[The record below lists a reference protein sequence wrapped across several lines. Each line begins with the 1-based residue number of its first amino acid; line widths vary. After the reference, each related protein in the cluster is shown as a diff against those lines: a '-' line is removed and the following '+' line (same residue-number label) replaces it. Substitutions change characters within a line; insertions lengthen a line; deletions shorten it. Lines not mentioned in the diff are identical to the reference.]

1 MNKRLL
7 PIGSCL
13 LALMCACGGKQ
24 ENPQARELLDNA
36 NAAFEQ
42 QDYAQATTLLDS
54 LQKTFPSELGI
65 QRESMALRPKVIEQT
80 ALLQLQQLDSL
91 DAADTSTLTALKPAL
106 KWVKTPGMIEGYWI
120 DAKAYNPNFMNTTGI
135 EARVNEIGQFYIVS
149 SVNPAGTL
157 KHTSVT
163 LKTGSESVTT
173 QTVPYD
179 GESNYRLGG
188 GEVITFSPEQSDTIG
203 FTAMQAVNANPSAT
217 GTLIFNGAKNTKS
230 IRLNAAQTAAI
241 ANAYRYS
248 SAVIRARD
256 NQVQRQKLNRTIE
269 IARQQAAKTS
279 ASATE

>member
-42 QDYAQATTLLDS
+42 QGFAQATTLLDS

>member
-7 PIGSCL
+7 PVGSCL
-13 LALMCACGGKQ
+13 VALMCACGGKQ

-42 QDYAQATTLLDS
+42 QDYALATTLLDS

-80 ALLQLQQLDSL
+80 AVLQLQQLDSL

>member
-42 QDYAQATTLLDS
+42 QDYALATTLLDS

>member
-13 LALMCACGGKQ
+13 LAIMCACGGKQ

-42 QDYAQATTLLDS
+42 QDYDLATTLLDS

-120 DAKAYNPNFMNTTGI
+120 DAKAYNPDFMNTTGI

>member
-1 MNKRLL
+1 MNNRLL
-7 PIGSCL
+7 PVGSCL
-13 LALMCACGGKQ
+13 IALMCACGGKQ

-42 QDYAQATTLLDS
+42 QDYALATTLLDS

-80 ALLQLQQLDSL
+80 AVVQLQQLDSL
-91 DAADTSTLTALKPAL
+91 DAADTSTLTSLKPAL
-106 KWVKTPGMIEGYWI
+106 KWIKTPGMIEGYWI

-149 SVNPAGTL
+149 SVNPAGSL
-157 KHTSVT
+157 KHTSIT
-163 LKTGSESVTT
+163 LKTASGSATT

-179 GESNYRLGG
+179 GESNYRIGG

-203 FTAMQAVNANPSAT
+203 AAALHAVSTNPSVS
-217 GTLIFNGAKNTKS
+217 GTLIFNGAKTNKS
-230 IRLNAAQTAAI
+230 IRLTAAQTAAI

-269 IARQQAAKTS
+269 IARQQAAK
-279 ASATE
+279 ASATPTE

>member
-1 MNKRLL
+1 MNNRLL
-7 PIGSCL
+7 PVGSCL
-13 LALMCACGGKQ
+13 IALMCACGGKQ

-42 QDYAQATTLLDS
+42 QDYALATTLLDS

-80 ALLQLQQLDSL
+80 AVVQLQQLDSL
-91 DAADTSTLTALKPAL
+91 DAADTSTLTSLKPAL
-106 KWVKTPGMIEGYWI
+106 KWIKTPGMIEGYWI

-135 EARVNEIGQFYIVS
+135 EAPVNEIGQFYIVS
-149 SVNPAGTL
+149 SVNPAGSL
-157 KHTSVT
+157 KHTSIT
-163 LKTGSESVTT
+163 LKTASGSATT

-179 GESNYRLGG
+179 GESNYRIGG

-203 FTAMQAVNANPSAT
+203 AAALHAVSTNPSVS
-217 GTLIFNGAKNTKS
+217 GTLIFNGAKTNKS
-230 IRLNAAQTAAI
+230 IRLTAAQTAAI

-269 IARQQAAKTS
+269 IARQQAAK
-279 ASATE
+279 ASVTPTE

>member
-42 QDYAQATTLLDS
+42 QDFAQATTLLDS

>member
-7 PIGSCL
+7 PVGSCL
-13 LALMCACGGKQ
+13 IALMCACGGKQ

-42 QDYAQATTLLDS
+42 QDYALATTLLDS

-80 ALLQLQQLDSL
+80 AVVQLQQLDSL
-91 DAADTSTLTALKPAL
+91 DAADTSTLTSLKPAL
-106 KWVKTPGMIEGYWI
+106 KWIKTPGMIEGYWI

-149 SVNPAGTL
+149 SVNPAGSL
-157 KHTSVT
+157 KHTSIT
-163 LKTGSESVTT
+163 LKTASGSATT

-179 GESNYRLGG
+179 GESNYRIGG

-203 FTAMQAVNANPSAT
+203 AAALHAVSTNPSVS
-217 GTLIFNGAKNTKS
+217 GTLIFNGAKTNKS
-230 IRLNAAQTAAI
+230 IRLTAAQTAAI

-269 IARQQAAKTS
+269 IARQQAAK
-279 ASATE
+279 ASATPTE

>member
-7 PIGSCL
+7 PVGSCL
-13 LALMCACGGKQ
+13 IALMCACGGKQ

-42 QDYAQATTLLDS
+42 QDYALATTLLDS

-80 ALLQLQQLDSL
+80 AVVQLQQLDSL
-91 DAADTSTLTALKPAL
+91 DAADTSTLTSLKPAL
-106 KWVKTPGMIEGYWI
+106 KWIKTPGMIEGYWI

-149 SVNPAGTL
+149 SVNPAGSL
-157 KHTSVT
+157 KHTSIT
-163 LKTGSESVTT
+163 LKTASGSATT
-173 QTVPYD
+173 PTVPYD
-179 GESNYRLGG
+179 GESNYRIGG

-203 FTAMQAVNANPSAT
+203 AAALHAVST
-217 GTLIFNGAKNTKS
+217 SVSGTLIFNGAKTNKS
-230 IRLNAAQTAAI
+230 IRLTAAQTAAI

-269 IARQQAAKTS
+269 IARQQAAK
-279 ASATE
+279 ASVTPTE

>member
-1 MNKRLL
+1 MNNRLL
-7 PIGSCL
+7 PVGSCL
-13 LALMCACGGKQ
+13 IALMCACGGKQ

-42 QDYAQATTLLDS
+42 QDYALATTLLDS

-80 ALLQLQQLDSL
+80 AVVQLQQLDSL
-91 DAADTSTLTALKPAL
+91 DAADTSTLTSLKPAL
-106 KWVKTPGMIEGYWI
+106 KWIKTPGMIEGYWI

-149 SVNPAGTL
+149 SVNPAGSL
-157 KHTSVT
+157 KHTSIT
-163 LKTGSESVTT
+163 LKTASGSATT
-173 QTVPYD
+173 PTVPYD
-179 GESNYRLGG
+179 GESNYRIGG

-203 FTAMQAVNANPSAT
+203 AAALHAVSTNPSVS
-217 GTLIFNGAKNTKS
+217 GTLIFNGAKTNKS
-230 IRLNAAQTAAI
+230 IRLTAAQTAAI

-248 SAVIRARD
+248 SAVIRARN

-269 IARQQAAKTS
+269 IARQQAAK
-279 ASATE
+279 ASATPTE

>member
-91 DAADTSTLTALKPAL
+91 DAADTSTLTGLKPAL

>member
-1 MNKRLL
+1 
-7 PIGSCL
+7 
-13 LALMCACGGKQ
+13 MCACGGKQ
-24 ENPQARELLDNA
+24 ENPEARELLDNA

-42 QDYAQATTLLDS
+42 QDYALATTLLDS

-80 ALLQLQQLDSL
+80 TVLQLQQLDSL

-149 SVNPAGTL
+149 SVNPAGNL

>member
-7 PIGSCL
+7 PVGSCL
-13 LALMCACGGKQ
+13 VALMCACGGKQ

-42 QDYAQATTLLDS
+42 QDYALATTLLDS
-54 LQKTFPSELGI
+54 LQRTFPSELGI

-80 ALLQLQQLDSL
+80 AVLQLQQLDSL

>member
-42 QDYAQATTLLDS
+42 QDFAQATTLLDS

-157 KHTSVT
+157 QHTSVT

>member
-7 PIGSCL
+7 PVGSCL
-13 LALMCACGGKQ
+13 IALMCACGGKQ

-42 QDYAQATTLLDS
+42 QDYALATTLLDS

-80 ALLQLQQLDSL
+80 AVVQLQQLDSL
-91 DAADTSTLTALKPAL
+91 DAADTSTLTSLKPAL
-106 KWVKTPGMIEGYWI
+106 KWIKTPGMIEGYWI

-149 SVNPAGTL
+149 SVNPAGSL
-157 KHTSVT
+157 RHTSIT
-163 LKTGSESVTT
+163 LKTASGSATT
-173 QTVPYD
+173 PTVPYD
-179 GESNYRLGG
+179 GESNYRIGG

-203 FTAMQAVNANPSAT
+203 AAALHAVSTNPSVS
-217 GTLIFNGAKNTKS
+217 GTLIFNGAKTNKS
-230 IRLNAAQTAAI
+230 IRLTAAQTAAI

-269 IARQQAAKTS
+269 IARQQAAK
-279 ASATE
+279 ASVTPTE

>member
-7 PIGSCL
+7 PVGSCL
-13 LALMCACGGKQ
+13 VALMCACGGKQ

-42 QDYAQATTLLDS
+42 QDYALATTLLDS
-54 LQKTFPSELGI
+54 LQRTFPSELGI

-80 ALLQLQQLDSL
+80 AVLQLQQLDSL

-149 SVNPAGTL
+149 SVNPAGNL

-163 LKTGSESVTT
+163 LNTGSESVTT

-256 NQVQRQKLNRTIE
+256 NQVLRQKLNRTIE

>member
-42 QDYAQATTLLDS
+42 QDYALATTLLDS

-80 ALLQLQQLDSL
+80 AILQLQQLDSL

-149 SVNPAGTL
+149 SVNPAGNL

-188 GEVITFSPEQSDTIG
+188 GEIITFSPEQSDTIG
-203 FTAMQAVNANPSAT
+203 FTAMQAMNANPSAT

>member
-42 QDYAQATTLLDS
+42 QDFAQATTLLDS

-163 LKTGSESVTT
+163 LKTGSESVST

>member
-7 PIGSCL
+7 PIGPCL
-13 LALMCACGGKQ
+13 LALMCSCGGKQ

-42 QDYAQATTLLDS
+42 QDYDLATTLLDS

>member
-1 MNKRLL
+1 MNKRLF
-7 PIGSCL
+7 PIGLSL
-13 LALMCACGGKQ
+13 VALICACGGKQ

-36 NAAFEQ
+36 NAAFGQ
-42 QDYAQATTLLDS
+42 QDYALATTLLDS
-54 LQKTFPSELGI
+54 LQKTFPTELGI

-80 ALLQLQQLDSL
+80 AISQLQQLDSL

-120 DAKAYNPNFMNTTGI
+120 DAKAYNPDFMNTTGI

-149 SVNPAGTL
+149 SVNPAGNL
-157 KHTSVT
+157 KHTSIT
-163 LKTGSESVTT
+163 LKTASASATT
-173 QTVPYD
+173 PTVPYD

-217 GTLIFNGAKNTKS
+217 GTLIFNGARNTKA

-269 IARQQAAKTS
+269 IARQQAAKAS

>member
-42 QDYAQATTLLDS
+42 QDYDLATTLLDS

-149 SVNPAGTL
+149 SVNPAGHL

-203 FTAMQAVNANPSAT
+203 FTAMQAMNANPSAT

>member
-1 MNKRLL
+1 MNNRLL
-7 PIGSCL
+7 PVGSCL
-13 LALMCACGGKQ
+13 IALMCACGGKQ

-42 QDYAQATTLLDS
+42 QDYALATTLLDS

-80 ALLQLQQLDSL
+80 AVVQMQQLDSL
-91 DAADTSTLTALKPAL
+91 DAADTSTLTSLKPAL
-106 KWVKTPGMIEGYWI
+106 KWIKTPGMIEGYWI

-149 SVNPAGTL
+149 SVNPAGSL
-157 KHTSVT
+157 KHTSIT
-163 LKTGSESVTT
+163 LKTASGSATT

-179 GESNYRLGG
+179 GESNYRIGG

-203 FTAMQAVNANPSAT
+203 AAALHAVSTNPSVS
-217 GTLIFNGAKNTKS
+217 GTLIFNGAKTNKS
-230 IRLNAAQTAAI
+230 IRLTAAQTAAI

-269 IARQQAAKTS
+269 IARQQAVK
-279 ASATE
+279 ASATPTE

>member
-13 LALMCACGGKQ
+13 LALICACGGKQ

>member
-7 PIGSCL
+7 PVGSCL
-13 LALMCACGGKQ
+13 VALMCACGGKQ

-42 QDYAQATTLLDS
+42 QDYALATTLLDS

-80 ALLQLQQLDSL
+80 AVLQLQQLDSL

-149 SVNPAGTL
+149 SVNPAGNL

-163 LKTGSESVTT
+163 LKIGSESVTT

-203 FTAMQAVNANPSAT
+203 FTAMQAMNANPSAT

>member
-13 LALMCACGGKQ
+13 IVLICACGGKQ

-42 QDYAQATTLLDS
+42 QDYDLATTLLDS

-217 GTLIFNGAKNTKS
+217 GILIFNGAKNTKS
-230 IRLNAAQTAAI
+230 IRLNVAQTAAI

>member
-42 QDYAQATTLLDS
+42 QDYALATTLLDS

-80 ALLQLQQLDSL
+80 AILQLQQLDSL

-149 SVNPAGTL
+149 SVNPAGNL
-157 KHTSVT
+157 KHTFVT

>member
-54 LQKTFPSELGI
+54 LQKTFPSELRI

>member
-7 PIGSCL
+7 PVGSCL
-13 LALMCACGGKQ
+13 IALMCACGGKQ

-42 QDYAQATTLLDS
+42 QDYALATTLLDS

-80 ALLQLQQLDSL
+80 AVVQLQQLDSL
-91 DAADTSTLTALKPAL
+91 DAADTSTLTSLKPAL
-106 KWVKTPGMIEGYWI
+106 KWIKTPGMIEGYWI

-149 SVNPAGTL
+149 SVNPAGSL
-157 KHTSVT
+157 KHTSIT
-163 LKTGSESVTT
+163 LKTASGSATT
-173 QTVPYD
+173 PTVPYD
-179 GESNYRLGG
+179 GESNYRIGG

-203 FTAMQAVNANPSAT
+203 AAALHAVSTNPSVS
-217 GTLIFNGAKNTKS
+217 GTLIFNGAKTNKS
-230 IRLNAAQTAAI
+230 IRLTAAQTAAI

-269 IARQQAAKTS
+269 IASQQAAK
-279 ASATE
+279 ASATPTE

>member
-13 LALMCACGGKQ
+13 LAIMCACGGKQ

>member
-7 PIGSCL
+7 PVGSCL
-13 LALMCACGGKQ
+13 VALMCACGGKQ

-42 QDYAQATTLLDS
+42 QDYALATTLLDS
-54 LQKTFPSELGI
+54 LQRTFPSELGI

-80 ALLQLQQLDSL
+80 AVLQLQQLDSL

-120 DAKAYNPNFMNTTGI
+120 DAKAYNPNFMNSTGI

-149 SVNPAGTL
+149 SVNPADNL

-203 FTAMQAVNANPSAT
+203 FTAMQAMNANPSAT

-256 NQVQRQKLNRTIE
+256 NQVLRQKLNRTIE

>member
-7 PIGSCL
+7 PVGSCL
-13 LALMCACGGKQ
+13 VALMCACGGKQ

-42 QDYAQATTLLDS
+42 QDYALATTLLDS

-80 ALLQLQQLDSL
+80 AVLQLQQLDSL

-149 SVNPAGTL
+149 SVNPAGSL
-157 KHTSVT
+157 KHTSIT
-163 LKTGSESVTT
+163 LKTASGSATT
-173 QTVPYD
+173 PTVPYD
-179 GESNYRLGG
+179 GESNYRIGG

-203 FTAMQAVNANPSAT
+203 AAALHAVSTNPSVS
-217 GTLIFNGAKNTKS
+217 GTLIFNGAKTNKS
-230 IRLNAAQTAAI
+230 IRLTAAQTAAI

>member
-7 PIGSCL
+7 PVGSCL
-13 LALMCACGGKQ
+13 VALMCACGGKQ

-42 QDYAQATTLLDS
+42 QDYALATTLLDS

-80 ALLQLQQLDSL
+80 AVLQLQQLDSL

-149 SVNPAGTL
+149 SVNSAGNL

-203 FTAMQAVNANPSAT
+203 FTAMQAMNANPSAT

-256 NQVQRQKLNRTIE
+256 NQVLRQKLNRTIE

>member
-1 MNKRLL
+1 MNNRLL
-7 PIGSCL
+7 PVGSCL
-13 LALMCACGGKQ
+13 IALMCACGGKQ

-42 QDYAQATTLLDS
+42 QDYALATTLLDS

-80 ALLQLQQLDSL
+80 AVVQLQQLDSL
-91 DAADTSTLTALKPAL
+91 DAADTSTLTSLKPAL
-106 KWVKTPGMIEGYWI
+106 KWIKTPGMIEGYWI

-149 SVNPAGTL
+149 SVNPAGSL
-157 KHTSVT
+157 KHTSIT
-163 LKTGSESVTT
+163 LKTASGSATT
-173 QTVPYD
+173 QNVPYD
-179 GESNYRLGG
+179 GESNYRIGG

-203 FTAMQAVNANPSAT
+203 AAALQAVSTNPSVSC
-217 GTLIFNGAKNTKS
+217 TLIFNGVKTNKS
-230 IRLNAAQTAAI
+230 IRLTAAQTAAI

-269 IARQQAAKTS
+269 IARQQAAKAS

>member
-1 MNKRLL
+1 MNNRLL
-7 PIGSCL
+7 PVGSCL
-13 LALMCACGGKQ
+13 IALMCACGGKQ

-42 QDYAQATTLLDS
+42 QDYALATTLLDS

-80 ALLQLQQLDSL
+80 AVVQLQQLDSL
-91 DAADTSTLTALKPAL
+91 DAADTSTLTSLKPAL
-106 KWVKTPGMIEGYWI
+106 KWIKTPGMIEGYWI

-135 EARVNEIGQFYIVS
+135 EVRVNEIGQFYIVS
-149 SVNPAGTL
+149 SVNPAGSL
-157 KHTSVT
+157 KHTSIT
-163 LKTGSESVTT
+163 LKTASGSATT
-173 QTVPYD
+173 PTVPYD
-179 GESNYRLGG
+179 GESNYRIGG

-203 FTAMQAVNANPSAT
+203 AAALHAVSTNPSVS
-217 GTLIFNGAKNTKS
+217 GTLIFNGAKTNKS
-230 IRLNAAQTAAI
+230 IRLTAAQTAAI

-269 IARQQAAKTS
+269 IARQQAAK
-279 ASATE
+279 ASATPTE

>member
-1 MNKRLL
+1 MNNRLL
-7 PIGSCL
+7 PVGSCL
-13 LALMCACGGKQ
+13 IALMCACGGKQ

-42 QDYAQATTLLDS
+42 QDYALATTLLDS

-80 ALLQLQQLDSL
+80 AVVQLQQLDSL
-91 DAADTSTLTALKPAL
+91 DAADTSTLTSLKPAL
-106 KWVKTPGMIEGYWI
+106 KWIKTPGMIEGYWI

-149 SVNPAGTL
+149 SVNPAGSL
-157 KHTSVT
+157 KHTSIT
-163 LKTGSESVTT
+163 LKTASGSATT
-173 QTVPYD
+173 PTVPYD
-179 GESNYRLGG
+179 GESNYRIGG

-203 FTAMQAVNANPSAT
+203 AAALHAVSTNPSVS
-217 GTLIFNGAKNTKS
+217 GTLIFNGAKTNKS
-230 IRLNAAQTAAI
+230 IRLTAAQTAAI

-269 IARQQAAKTS
+269 IARQQAAK
-279 ASATE
+279 ASVTPTE

>member
-7 PIGSCL
+7 PVGSCL
-13 LALMCACGGKQ
+13 IALMCACGGKQ

-42 QDYAQATTLLDS
+42 QDYALATTLLDS

-80 ALLQLQQLDSL
+80 AVVQLQQLDSL
-91 DAADTSTLTALKPAL
+91 DAADTSTLTSLKPAL
-106 KWVKTPGMIEGYWI
+106 KWIKTPGMIEGYWI

-149 SVNPAGTL
+149 SVNPAGSL
-157 KHTSVT
+157 KHTSIT
-163 LKTGSESVTT
+163 LKTASGSATT
-173 QTVPYD
+173 PTVPYD
-179 GESNYRLGG
+179 GESNYRIGG

-203 FTAMQAVNANPSAT
+203 AAALHAVSTNPSVS
-217 GTLIFNGAKNTKS
+217 GTLIFNGAKTNKS
-230 IRLNAAQTAAI
+230 IRLTAAQTAAI

-269 IARQQAAKTS
+269 IARQQAAK
-279 ASATE
+279 ASVTPTE

>member
-7 PIGSCL
+7 PVGSCL
-13 LALMCACGGKQ
+13 VALMCACGGKQ

-42 QDYAQATTLLDS
+42 QDYALATTLLDS

-80 ALLQLQQLDSL
+80 AVLQLQQLDSL

-149 SVNPAGTL
+149 SVNPAGNL

-163 LKTGSESVTT
+163 LKTRSESVTT

-203 FTAMQAVNANPSAT
+203 FTAMQAMNANPSAT

-256 NQVQRQKLNRTIE
+256 NQVLRQKLNRTIE

>member
-13 LALMCACGGKQ
+13 IVLISACGGKQ

-42 QDYAQATTLLDS
+42 QDYALATTLLDS